1 MFPYNL
7 PRDVRV
13 DLRLLLDIAGV
24 IHSESVEEIHEDDSC
39 EEDEA
44 EEENVGQHPV
54 VGGTVD
60 GNVTELQFT
69 NKLPSPQGLSRTFR
83 QLNFSLR

>member
-1 MFPYNL
+1 MEDPTQGYRFYDGL
-7 PRDVRV
+7 HPRYVRV
-13 DLRLLLDIAGV
+13 DLRLLLNIAGI

-39 EEDEA
+39 EEDKA

-60 GNVTELQFT
+60 GDVTELQFT
-69 NKLPSPQGLSRTFR
+69 HKHC
-83 QLNFSLR
+83 